1 MYHVGS
7 TRLPLLHTVCAKQA
21 AACIVQIGL
30 LAALPMVAAKS
41 WSWTDYARERFP
53 DMDQLQRN
61 RMDDLQPLLA
71 SMSLSQVPCAC
82 VLRVMLS
89 LQATCHMECAL
100 YTKTFMP
107 GAQQSPVN
115 VSTTA

>member
-1 MYHVGS
+1 MH
-7 TRLPLLHTVCAKQA
+7 LKQA
-21 AACIVQIGL
+21 AACPLQIGL

-71 SMSLSQVPCAC
+71 SMSLSQVLG
-82 VLRVMLS
+82 V
-89 LQATCHMECAL
+89 CAL
-100 YTKTFMP
+100 GGRAVCP
-107 GAQQSPVN
+107 QLHGA
-115 VSTTA
+115 

>member
-1 MYHVGS
+1 MR
-7 TRLPLLHTVCAKQA
+7 TKQA
-21 AACIVQIGL
+21 IMCLLQIGL

-71 SMSLSQVPCAC
+71 SMSLSQVLRACA
-82 VLRVMLS
+82 LRVMLS
-89 LQATCHMECAL
+89 LLPACLAGTHL
-100 YTKTFMP
+100 TP
-107 GAQQSPVN
+107 
-115 VSTTA
+115 

>member
-1 MYHVGS
+1 M
-7 TRLPLLHTVCAKQA
+7 LHIVRPKQA
-21 AACIVQIGL
+21 AACLLQIGM

-71 SMSLSQVPCAC
+71 SMSLSQVPCVCIQRA
-82 VLRVMLS
+82 MLAWLPAGHKMMQFIS
-89 LQATCHMECAL
+89 QDVHA
-100 YTKTFMP
+100 
-107 GAQQSPVN
+107 
-115 VSTTA
+115 

>member
-1 MYHVGS
+1 MH
-7 TRLPLLHTVCAKQA
+7 LKQA
-21 AACIVQIGL
+21 AACPLQIGL

-71 SMSLSQVPCAC
+71 SMSLSQVLGARALGV
-82 VLRVMLS
+82 VLSVPNCMAHRIA
-89 LQATCHMECAL
+89 LQCH
-100 YTKTFMP
+100 K
-107 GAQQSPVN
+107 SPRP
-115 VSTTA
+115 SMSGTHI